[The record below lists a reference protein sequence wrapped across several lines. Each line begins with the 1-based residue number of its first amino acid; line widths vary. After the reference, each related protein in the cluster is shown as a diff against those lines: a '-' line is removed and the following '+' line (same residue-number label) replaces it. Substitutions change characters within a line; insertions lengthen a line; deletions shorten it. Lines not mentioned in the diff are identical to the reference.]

1 MKRQVLKGDIGKH
14 GKIIAGE
21 KGFKKTIYGTILHV
35 DYFGAVMFIDHDDIG
50 YRLPSNQVDSFE
62 EEEFIPKKP

>member
-21 KGFKKTIYGTILHV
+21 KGNKKTMYGNILYV
-35 DYFGAVMFIDHDDIG
+35 DHFGAVIFVDHDDIAL
-50 YRLPSNQVDSFE
+50 RFPSNLVDSFE
-62 EEEFIPKKP
+62 EEELKIKKP